1 MMFFVFIQCQAKVKI
16 YIDLHTRA
24 PTLLYLLNKVNLK
37 GTVIAT
43 IIATIIITSSFQ
55 EFIHIIITRLIFI
68 FLSVSPGS

>member
-16 YIDLHTRA
+16 YIDLPTTA

>member
-16 YIDLHTRA
+16 YIDLQTRA